1 MSARVYQRAESA
13 VFCRTRDQ
21 FGLLANF
28 ASLPLKWN
36 GIRACSSE
44 AVYQALKFLDA
55 HGQRPVLLA
64 PTAYEAKTL
73 ARNSDALR
81 FLPWEE
87 HSITAMRFV
96 LRLKLFCYTDLISQ
110 TLALTG
116 DRPIV
121 EQSGHDS
128 FWGAIP
134 HPANG
139 TLIGTNALGRL
150 WMEIR
155 QQLRD
160 DTLCPTTAPVL
171 NAPLTLHR

>member
-1 MSARVYQRAESA
+1 MSTRVYQKVDSA
-13 VFCRTRDQ
+13 VFCRTREQ

-28 ASLPLKWN
+28 ADMPLKWN
-36 GIRACSSE
+36 GIRASSSE
-44 AVYQALKFLDA
+44 AMYQALKFLDA

-64 PTAYEAKTL
+64 PTAYEAKAL
-73 ARNSDALR
+73 AQKSDAPR

-87 HSITAMRFV
+87 HSVSAMRFV
-96 LRLKLFCYTDLISQ
+96 LRLKLFCYPELISE

-134 HPANG
+134 NPVHG

-160 DTLCPTTAPVL
+160 GTLCPTTAPVL